1 MILILTTFPEGP
13 SANLA
18 AEALVKDK
26 LAACV
31 QISAPITSV
40 YEWENQLRHTNEVQL
55 SVKTSIEKLKDL
67 EKKLHELHPYEVPE
81 FVVIPNCSSSEP
93 YGKWIE
99 SVL

>member
-1 MILILTTFPEGP
+1 MIVVQTTFPEGP
-13 SANLA
+13 LANST
-18 AEALVKDK
+18 AETLIREK

-40 YEWENQLRHTNEVQL
+40 YEWDGKIRHSNEVQL
-55 SVKTSIEKLKDL
+55 NIKTSSIKLKAL

-81 FVVIPNCSSSEP
+81 FVIIHNCSTSQNYEQ
-93 YGKWIE
+93 WVD